1 MASCHPFGPRSVRQC
16 VPPCWTWNWCWSAN
30 GAKPLK
36 GPFFLL
42 EDVGVE
48 VPDHGF
54 FFRLWFWWWVNK
66 VLIIIVFY
74 KPSSC
79 VKYHGI
85 DSAMV
90 FRYDD
95 LIMVEFGMIWG
106 YSHDLGNLHVGVE
119 YLEKFSFKKMGIVV
133 KVFRRKMMSNGNNLM
148 YPHFEWWHLY
158 TRE

>member
-1 MASCHPFGPRSVRQC
+1 
-16 VPPCWTWNWCWSAN
+16 
-30 GAKPLK
+30 
-36 GPFFLL
+36 
-42 EDVGVE
+42 
-48 VPDHGF
+48 
-54 FFRLWFWWWVNK
+54 
-66 VLIIIVFY
+66 
-74 KPSSC
+74 
-79 VKYHGI
+79 
-85 DSAMV
+85 MV

-148 YPHFEWWHLY
+148 YPHFEWWHLS